1 MTFCLNIFPDVLI
14 FGPPFKDF
22 HGFDALFCLNKDKD
36 LPGPHLPMRQDSTVL
51 DVFGA
56 FEGKTVGRALTGLGV
71 LLLFFGTSL
80 LVYFNSTP
88 TEYRIQVGWG
98 GLAWSLRDKKKP
110 TSWYLFSTKTCC
122 HLKALVCLAASF
134 LVVL

>member
-22 HGFDALFCLNKDKD
+22 NGFDALFSLNKDKD
-36 LPGPHLPMRQDSTVL
+36 LPGPHLPLGQDSTVL

-98 GLAWSLRDKKKP
+98 VLAWSLRDKKTP
-110 TSWYLFSTKTCC
+110 TS
-122 HLKALVCLAASF
+122 
-134 LVVL
+134 